1 MVELRP
7 ESVDPPRAQPGPDA
21 QRDEGFGVSPRCKS
35 WLPYLQTAHGLAP
48 SALGDSPHKEK
59 PRAAETQS
67 WDGSQEGRLPRLN
80 PCGPPSALLRNPC
93 LGLKP
98 CFGCVFWGPLVSPHT
113 LICVWLL
120 SPLLFPFSLL
130 LCPSKLTCGHSN
142 PSVSE

>member
-1 MVELRP
+1 MWTPPEPNQDLKLHMVKGLDSALGASP
-7 ESVDPPRAQPGPDA
+7 GYPTYKPP
-21 QRDEGFGVSPRCKS
+21 
-35 WLPYLQTAHGLAP
+35 HGLAP
-48 SALGDSPHKEK
+48 SALGDSPPKEK

-67 WDGSQEGRLPRLN
+67 WDNSQEGRLPRLN
-80 PCGPPSALLRNPC
+80 PCSPPLALLRNPC

-113 LICVWLL
+113 LVCAWLL
-120 SPLLFPFSLL
+120 SSLLFPFSLL